1 MVDVEARVG
10 LYIGLVKIDR
20 FVFLSETCGG
30 GVRKMTAKLI
40 QKLINGGYINS
51 IFSNIGRALVSL
63 NNQ

>member
-1 MVDVEARVG
+1 MLDLEAWVG
-10 LYIGLVKIDR
+10 LFIGFVKIDK
-20 FVFLSETCGG
+20 FFFLCETCGG

-40 QKLINGGYINS
+40 QKLRNGGYINS